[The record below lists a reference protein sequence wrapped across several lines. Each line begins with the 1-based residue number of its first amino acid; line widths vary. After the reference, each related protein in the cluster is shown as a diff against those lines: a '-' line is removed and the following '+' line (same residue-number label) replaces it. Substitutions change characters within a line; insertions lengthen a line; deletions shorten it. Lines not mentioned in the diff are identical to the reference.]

1 MDSADN
7 CLDLILFRSFYSLKS
22 IKIQPWTSF
31 SQTSLVTVVSSSL
44 LLHIHNYSGFAASDS
59 SSPSELEDDARTKKK
74 TPNLHEAFFYKIHYL
89 QIRFEL

>member
-44 LLHIHNYSGFAASDS
+44 LLHIHNYSGNSILLLIEGGEVS
-59 SSPSELEDDARTKKK
+59 VMMHGLIQ
-74 TPNLHEAFFYKIHYL
+74 FFLYESL
-89 QIRFEL
+89 T